1 MLSVDWARVRL
12 VIFDVDGTLYDQRKL
27 RIRMGVLL
35 LRHLLAHPTEIGLIR
50 TISTYRRCREELA
63 DEDCGDIARL
73 QYERPAR
80 RLGVSSQV
88 VKETVGPWI
97 QEKPLAVLPQCRYL
111 DVERVFEKFRDDGR
125 KVAVLS
131 DYPAEKKVEALG
143 LEVDFCVSAESPEI
157 DRLKPNP
164 AGLAFVLEKAG
175 VEPAEA
181 LMIGDRDD
189 RDGESARRLNVAYL
203 IKGSPGGRGERVF
216 GCYADLLDI

>member
-27 RIRMGVLL
+27 RIRMAVLL
-35 LRHLLAHPTEIGLIR
+35 LRHLLGHPTEIGLIR

-63 DEDCGDIARL
+63 DEDCEDIARL
-73 QYERPAR
+73 QYERPAQ
-80 RLGVSSQV
+80 RLGVSSQTI
-88 VKETVGPWI
+88 KETVGPWI
-97 QEKPLAVLPQCRYL
+97 HEKPLAVLPRCRYP

-131 DYPAEKKVEALG
+131 DYPAERKVKALG
-143 LEVDFCVSAESPEI
+143 LEADFCVSAENPEI

-164 AGLAFVLEKAG
+164 AGLAFVLDKAG
-175 VEPAEA
+175 VDPAAA

-189 RDGESARRLNVAYL
+189 RDGESARRLKVAYL
-203 IKGSPGGRGERVF
+203 IKGSPGGRGENVF